1 MKVDFEYFTNL
12 QYKVKIL
19 TAKVE
24 AFESGE
30 TYITLRQTF
39 EKLLRAKDQENR
51 ALKEELAKAHSQMV
65 TVRNHWFEAI
75 DDMKKEKRLQ
85 KTRELYEA
93 LTELEEE
100 REKNRKLTA

>member
-65 TVRNHWFEAI
+65 TVRNHCF
-75 DDMKKEKRLQ
+75 
-85 KTRELYEA
+85 
-93 LTELEEE
+93 
-100 REKNRKLTA
+100 